1 MTWDSRLL
9 ALLLPE
15 FGTSGE
21 YALGRDYSDNHDQ
34 FEVPRRRPV
43 STNAAIGSER
53 RFPQG
58 RAAETGLRV
67 CCSSTL
73 LHRRLDGIH

>member
-21 YALGRDYSDNHDQ
+21 YALGRDYTNNHDQ
-34 FEVPRRRPV
+34 IEAPRRRPV
-43 STNAAIGSER
+43 STNAAIGSQWCFLR
-53 RFPQG
+53 G
-58 RAAETGLRV
+58 RVATSGYL
-67 CCSSTL
+67 SQSL
-73 LHRRLDGIH
+73 F